1 MTDFVKPNTLKDA
14 FKTAY
19 KIRSTD
25 GAVEKLLAAF
35 DELIGNVLEES
46 VKAAKAARRTT
57 VQEEDAAAGIE
68 KHISKRTLTWD
79 EAAQA
84 VLAQTAADLGKI
96 SKAIQ
101 DYIASDGGLRASA
114 LQPFPRLPRLGQK
127 KTLRARR

>member
-1 MTDFVKPNTLKDA
+1 MTDFVKPNALKDA

-25 GAVEKLLAAF
+25 GAIQKLLTAF
-35 DELIGNVLEES
+35 DDVIGNVLAES
-46 VKAAKAARRTT
+46 VKAAQAARRTT

-68 KHISKRTLTWD
+68 KYMAKRNLTWD

-101 DYIASDGGLRASA
+101 DYIASDG
-114 LQPFPRLPRLGQK
+114 K
-127 KTLRARR
+127 KTLRAKR

>member
-1 MTDFVKPNTLKDA
+1 MTDFVKPNALKDA

-25 GAVEKLLAAF
+25 GAVQTLVKAF
-35 DELIGNVLEES
+35 DDVIEKVLSES

-57 VQEEDAAAGIE
+57 VLEEDAAAGIE
-68 KHISKRTLTWD
+68 KHLAKRNLTWD

-101 DYIASDGGLRASA
+101 DYIASDGKKALRAK
-114 LQPFPRLPRLGQK
+114 R
-127 KTLRARR
+127 

>member
-1 MTDFVKPNTLKDA
+1 VAFATKEPDMTDFVKPNALKDA

-25 GAVEKLLAAF
+25 GAIQKLLTAF
-35 DELIGNVLEES
+35 DDVIGNVLAES

-57 VQEEDAAAGIE
+57 VQDEDATAGIE
-68 KHISKRTLTWD
+68 KYMAKRNLTWD

-101 DYIASDGGLRASA
+101 DYIASDG
-114 LQPFPRLPRLGQK
+114 K
-127 KTLRARR
+127 KTLRAKR